1 MDAILLHTDGSCET
15 QSRMGGWAAVL
26 RCGTHERV
34 LQGSASDTTA
44 NAMELTAVVEGL
56 VALKKPGATVQVF
69 TDSNYVVKGAN
80 HWLSGWISRGW
91 KNAHGQEIAHL
102 GLWQHL
108 KSLLD
113 QHHVTLTWV
122 PREENNRAD
131 ELAQQARTNHEV
143 GETAETNL
151 SLPKQE
157 TRLLI
162 SGSRYATREA
172 IHYARR
178 VVRRAHEL
186 GYTIL
191 VGDNPKGVDMAVVQE
206 CRRLKANVIVVG
218 VTNGPRNGGCAHG
231 SYVKVDRDMYRSA
244 GGRLLDRYAVRDRYL
259 ADMAQRGVFIWNGQS
274 AGTKAG
280 HAYMAGR
287 GKETHL
293 VTFKRG

>member
-56 VALKKPGATVQVF
+56 AALKKPGATVQVF

-80 HWLSGWISRGW
+80 QWLSGWIARGW

-102 GLWQHL
+102 ALWQRL

-122 PREENNRAD
+122 PREENNQAD

-143 GETAETNL
+143 RETAETV
-151 SLPKQE
+151 SHSP
-157 TRLLI
+157 
-162 SGSRYATREA
+162 
-172 IHYARR
+172 
-178 VVRRAHEL
+178 
-186 GYTIL
+186 
-191 VGDNPKGVDMAVVQE
+191 
-206 CRRLKANVIVVG
+206 
-218 VTNGPRNGGCAHG
+218 
-231 SYVKVDRDMYRSA
+231 
-244 GGRLLDRYAVRDRYL
+244 
-259 ADMAQRGVFIWNGQS
+259 
-274 AGTKAG
+274 
-280 HAYMAGR
+280 
-287 GKETHL
+287 
-293 VTFKRG
+293 

>member
-15 QSRMGGWAAVL
+15 QSHMGGWAAVL
-26 RCGTHERV
+26 RSGTHERV

-56 VALKKPGATVQVF
+56 SALKKPGAAVQVF
-69 TDSNYVVKGAN
+69 TDSSYIVKGATQ
-80 HWLSGWISRGW
+80 WLSGWVARGW
-91 KNAHGQEIAHL
+91 KNARGQEIAHL
-102 GLWQHL
+102 ALWQQL
-108 KSLLD
+108 KTLLD

-122 PREENNRAD
+122 PREDNTQAD
-131 ELAQQARTNHEV
+131 QLAQQARTKHE
-143 GETAETNL
+143 GHETVEAAPSHPT
-151 SLPKQE
+151 QE

-162 SGSRYATREA
+162 AGSRYATREA

-186 GYTIL
+186 GCTIL

-206 CRRLKANVIVVG
+206 CRRLKADVIVVG
-218 VTNGPRNGGCAHG
+218 VTNGPRNGGCTHG
-231 SYVKVDRDMYRSA
+231 SYVKVDRDTYRSV

-280 HAYMAGR
+280 YDYMVGR

>member
-15 QSRMGGWAAVL
+15 QSRTGGWAAVL
-26 RCGTHERV
+26 RSGTHERV
-34 LQGSASDTTA
+34 LQGSAGDTTA

-56 VALKKPGATVQVF
+56 SALKKLDATVQVF
-69 TDSNYVVKGAN
+69 TDSSYVVKGATQ
-80 HWLSGWISRGW
+80 WLPGWMARGW
-91 KNAHGQEIAHL
+91 KNARGQEIAHL
-102 GLWQHL
+102 TLWQRL
-108 KSLLD
+108 KTLLD

-122 PREENNRAD
+122 PREDNTQAD
-131 ELAQQARTNHEV
+131 QLAQQARTKHEV
-143 GETAETNL
+143 CDTTEAVP
-151 SLPKQE
+151 SQPVQE
-157 TRLLI
+157 TRLFI
-162 SGSRYATREA
+162 AGSRYATREA

-186 GYTIL
+186 GYIIL

-206 CRRLKANVIVVG
+206 CRRLKAHVIVVG
-218 VTNGPRNGGCAHG
+218 LTNGPRNGGCAHG

-259 ADMAQRGVFIWNGQS
+259 ADVAQRGVFIWNGQS

-280 HAYMAGR
+280 YDYMVGR

>member
-26 RCGTHERV
+26 CSGTYERV
-34 LQGSASDTTA
+34 LQGSAGDTTA

-56 VALKKPGATVQVF
+56 SALKKPGATVQVF

-80 HWLSGWISRGW
+80 HWLPGWMARGW
-91 KNAHGQEIAHL
+91 KNAHGQDVAHL
-102 GLWQHL
+102 GLWQRL
-108 KSLLD
+108 KTLLD

-122 PREENNRAD
+122 PREDNSQAD
-131 ELAQQARTNHEV
+131 QLAQQARTNH
-143 GETAETNL
+143 TA
-151 SLPKQE
+151 QE
-157 TRLLI
+157 TTEAASSHPAPETCLLI
-162 SGSRYATREA
+162 AGSRYATREA

-206 CRRLKANVIVVG
+206 CRRLKAHIVVVG
-218 VTNGPRNGGCAHG
+218 LTNGPRNGGCTHG
-231 SYVKVDRDMYRSA
+231 SYVKVDRDTYRSA

-259 ADMAQRGVFIWNGQS
+259 ADMAQCGVFIWNGQS

-280 HAYMAGR
+280 YDYMVGR